1 MEYLVDGYN
10 LLHAWDRATPKT
22 DSLRAARIRL
32 LEALAAFAER
42 TGARVTAV
50 FDGTDLPYPDRASHK
65 GVRILFSRTP
75 EDADRLIAE
84 RLERTHHARDTRVV
98 SSDNAVRRQARAA
111 GAQAVSASE
120 FARWLREAP
129 AAKAQSRSRQA
140 PLTEGE
146 IRAWAKDFGV
156 DA

>member
-10 LLHAWDRATPKT
+10 LLHAWDRDASGP
-22 DSLRAARIRL
+22 DSLRDARIRL

-50 FDGTDLPYPDRASHK
+50 FDGTDLPYPDRGTHK
-65 GVRILFSRTP
+65 GVKVLFSRTP
-75 EDADRLIAE
+75 EDADRLIAG

-98 SSDNAVRRQARAA
+98 SSDNAVRRQARSA
-111 GAQAVSASE
+111 GAQAVPAAE
-120 FARWLREAP
+120 FARILREKP
-129 AAKAQSRSRQA
+129 ARKTPSRSRQDA
-140 PLTEGE
+140 LTEGE